1 MKIVKY
7 IILAVLAIAGVCIGA
22 VSFLQRDI
30 AAWHPAV
37 AGADLPAV
45 IPVRDFYADRR
56 ATWGHAVSAS
66 GCFVAYAGTKLTEQ
80 YMFIRDIDQDREITS
95 IQKDG
100 DFSGIRMWMTC
111 A

>member
-45 IPVRDFYADRR
+45 IPVRDFGRHGGMRCLHQGALWLMR
-56 ATWGHAVSAS
+56 GPS
-66 GCFVAYAGTKLTEQ
+66 
-80 YMFIRDIDQDREITS
+80 
-95 IQKDG
+95 
-100 DFSGIRMWMTC
+100 
-111 A
+111 

>member
-30 AAWHPAV
+30 AARHPAV

-45 IPVRDFYADRR
+45 IPVRDFYADRW

-66 GCFVAYAGTKLTEQ
+66 RRFVAYAGTKLTEQ

-100 DFSGIRMWMTC
+100 DFL
-111 A
+111 